1 MNRYIGVLLT
11 LVILF
16 PSLFSWFAP
25 FFYIGFAWLLATK
38 TRKIVNRENTRI
50 AIGFLVF
57 LITGSLLIGINAY
70 LFKNIKPWTY
80 WIAGYATWLI
90 IILLVRSLKDPA
102 KTIHS
107 ALVTTGFV
115 AGVGNLVYIAL
126 YFTGFAEEPISVAG
140 YQAYFGLDSRGFFAY
155 STSHVPHLASLVPYF
170 AYRFAKSTSN
180 IPRHEKWIL
189 IAMTIAGILSL
200 RTAIWMAYFASAAY
214 YIYLTRNYKSIAIGA
229 ALFIGAILGLMIYFE
244 IGWDIW
250 QGIYDLKLA
259 DKLGGEDL
267 RYNQLLFW
275 LGSFMDSPI
284 IGHGLTSAEVILFD
298 IATGELI
305 EYIPGKIV
313 SDYGYEILY
322 AKLLSDIGALLI
334 PYIVLFCWLTFFAKT
349 SSRYLWQVRA
359 LRLAALSMVFQSATN
374 SYLQTSGWLFTL
386 MLPMIFI
393 DLHPARPI
401 PPLSQT
407 RCA

>member
-1 MNRYIGVLLT
+1 MNRYIGALLT

-16 PSLFSWFAP
+16 PWLFSWFAP
-25 FFYIGFAWLLATK
+25 FFYIGFVWILTTK
-38 TRKIVNRENTRI
+38 TKKIVNRENTRI

-57 LITGSLLIGINAY
+57 LITGLLLVGINAY
-70 LFKNIKPWTY
+70 LFRNIKPWTY
-80 WIAGYATWLI
+80 WIVGYATWLI

-102 KTIHS
+102 ETIHS
-107 ALVTTGFV
+107 ALVATGFV
-115 AGVGNLVYIAL
+115 AGMGNLFYIVL
-126 YFTGFAEEPISVAG
+126 YFSGFAEEPISVAG

-170 AYRFAKSTSN
+170 AYRFAKSESN
-180 IPRHEKWIL
+180 IPKHEKWIL
-189 IAMTIAGILSL
+189 IAMVLAGILSL
-200 RTAIWMAYFASAAY
+200 RTAIWVTYFISAAY

-229 ALFIGAILGLMIYFE
+229 ATFIGAILGLMIYFE

-250 QGIYDLKLA
+250 QGIYNLKLA
-259 DKLGGEDL
+259 EKFGGEDL

-275 LGSFMDSPI
+275 LSSFMDSPI
-284 IGHGLTSAEVILFD
+284 IGHGLTSAEVILYD

-322 AKLLSDIGALLI
+322 AKLLSDIGVLLI
-334 PYIVLFCWLTFFAKT
+334 PYIVLFCWLTFFAKA
-349 SSRYLWQVRA
+349 SSHYSWQVRA

-393 DLHPARPI
+393 DLRPARPI
-401 PPLSQT
+401 PSLSQI

>member
-1 MNRYIGVLLT
+1 MNRYIGALLT

-16 PSLFSWFAP
+16 PGLFSWFAP
-25 FFYIGFAWLLATK
+25 FFYIGFAWILATK
-38 TRKIVNRENTRI
+38 TKDIVNRENTRI
-50 AIGFLVF
+50 ATGFLIF
-57 LITGSLLIGINAY
+57 LITGLLLIGINAY
-70 LFKNIKPWTY
+70 LFRNIKPWTY

-107 ALVTTGFV
+107 ALVATGFV

-126 YFTGFAEEPISVAG
+126 YFAGFADDPISVAG

-170 AYRFAKSTSN
+170 AYRFAKSTSS

-189 IAMTIAGILSL
+189 IAMIIAGILSL
-200 RTAIWMAYFASAAY
+200 RTAIWMIYFVSAAY
-214 YIYLTRNYKSIAIGA
+214 YVYLTRNYKSIAIGTA
-229 ALFIGAILGLMIYFE
+229 IFIGAILGLMVYFE

-259 DKLGGEDL
+259 DKVGGEDI
-267 RYNQLLFW
+267 RYNQLIFW
-275 LGSFMDSPI
+275 LRSFLDSPL
-284 IGHGLTSAEVILFD
+284 IGHGLTSAELILYD

-305 EYIPGKIV
+305 EYTPGPIV
-313 SDYGYEILY
+313 SEYGYEILY
-322 AKLLSDIGALLI
+322 AKLLSDIGILLV
-334 PYIVLFCWLTFFAKT
+334 PYIAIFCWLSFLAKT
-349 SSRYLWQVRA
+349 SSSYLWQVRA
-359 LRLAALSMVFQSATN
+359 LRLAALSMIFQSATN

-386 MLPMIFI
+386 MLPMVFI
-393 DLHPARPI
+393 ASRPKG
-401 PPLSQT
+401 PGPSLSET